1 MNKKKIRL
9 ISLIVMCIE
18 ALLIITLVVLN
29 LAKVI
34 HISLYGWIW
43 IGIAFYAVAVVFYF
57 SLDKKDDTNDWH

>member
-18 ALLIITLVVLN
+18 VLLIVTLVILN

-34 HISLYGWIW
+34 QVPLYGWIW
-43 IGIAFYAVAVVFYF
+43 LGIALYVVAVVFYF
-57 SLDKKDDTNDWH
+57 SLDKKDDKND

>member
-18 ALLIITLVVLN
+18 VLLIVTLVILN

-34 HISLYGWIW
+34 QVTLYGWIW
-43 IGIAFYAVAVVFYF
+43 LGIALYIVAVVFYF
-57 SLDKKDDTNDWH
+57 SLDKKR

>member
-18 ALLIITLVVLN
+18 VLLIVTLVILN

-34 HISLYGWIW
+34 QVTLYGWIW
-43 IGIAFYAVAVVFYF
+43 LGIALYIVAVVFYF
-57 SLDKKDDTNDWH
+57 SLDKKNGKNA

>member
-9 ISLIVMCIE
+9 ISLIAMCIE

-34 HISLYGWIW
+34 QVPLYGWIW
-43 IGIAFYAVAVVFYF
+43 LGIAFYVVAVVFYF
-57 SLDKKDDTNDWH
+57 SLDKKDGTND

>member
-18 ALLIITLVVLN
+18 VLLIVTLVILN

-34 HISLYGWIW
+34 KVPLYGWIW
-43 IGIAFYAVAVVFYF
+43 LGIALYIVAVVFYF
-57 SLDKKDDTNDWH
+57 SLDKKDGTND

>member
-1 MNKKKIRL
+1 MYKKKIRL

-34 HISLYGWIW
+34 HVPLYCWIW
-43 IGIAFYAVAVVFYF
+43 LGIEFYSVAVVFYF
-57 SLDKKDDTNDWH
+57 SLDKKDDTND

>member
-34 HISLYGWIW
+34 QVTLYGWIW
-43 IGIAFYAVAVVFYF
+43 LGIAFYVVAVVFYF
-57 SLDKKDDTNDWH
+57 SLDKKNGKNA

>member
-18 ALLIITLVVLN
+18 VLLIVALVILN

-34 HISLYGWIW
+34 QVTLYGWIW
-43 IGIAFYAVAVVFYF
+43 LGIAFYVVAVVFCF
-57 SLDKKDDTNDWH
+57 SLDKKDDKND

>member
-9 ISLIVMCIE
+9 ISLIAMCIE

-34 HISLYGWIW
+34 QVTLYGWIW
-43 IGIAFYAVAVVFYF
+43 LGIAFYVVAVVFYF
-57 SLDKKDDTNDWH
+57 SLDKKNGKNA

>member
-9 ISLIVMCIE
+9 ISLITMCIE

-34 HISLYGWIW
+34 RVPLYDWIW
-43 IGIAFYAVAVVFYF
+43 LGIAFYVVAVVFYF
-57 SLDKKDDTNDWH
+57 SLNKKDDTND